1 MTADTSLF
9 TYTDGMSTANY
20 SFPDH
25 MPVFLDELSNETI
38 ASAKIVCG
46 NDSQCIYDFS
56 QTGNEELAMAT
67 TTINQENVMNQMIE
81 GMCHVSRCDYE
92 TKRHSMHAL
101 WRKGSP

>member
-38 ASAKIVCG
+38 ASARLCVEMTL
-46 NDSQCIYDFS
+46 SVS
-56 QTGNEELAMAT
+56 MTLARL
-67 TTINQENVMNQMIE
+67 V
-81 GMCHVSRCDYE
+81 
-92 TKRHSMHAL
+92 TKSLPWQPLLSTRM
-101 WRKGSP
+101 